1 MKSAVPNSTSIEPT
15 RSDLVLLTVRVPSD
29 AKVTINGF
37 PTKKTGSTRQYFCDG
52 LLAGQTYTFEVTA
65 EVVREGKVIT
75 ETQTVSPTAGESGS
89 VAVRFNI
96 AGAEGLAA
104 AK

>member
-1 MKSAVPNSTSIEPT
+1 
-15 RSDLVLLTVRVPSD
+15 VLLTVRVPSD